1 MAERRSM
8 TNALSPEKVA
18 FLRGEPEEVPPSAPE
33 RSTPQRSTSQRST
46 PQRSTVEKVQRSL
59 PPQPGRG
66 RVTVTV
72 RLEPDVAE
80 ALSQASAERKMKRLE
95 PYTQQDII
103 GDALKQWLQDAGFLQ
118 S

>member
-18 FLRGEPEEVPPSAPE
+18 FLRGDPVEEPPIAPE
-33 RSTPQRSTSQRST
+33 RSAPQRSR
-46 PQRSTVEKVQRSL
+46 PQQTTVEKAQRPSSS
-59 PPQPGRG
+59 PAGRE

-72 RLEPDVAE
+72 RLEPEVAE

-103 GDALKQWLQDAGFLQ
+103 GDALKQWLRDAGFLQ

>member
-8 TNALSPEKVA
+8 SNALSPEKVA
-18 FLRGEPEEVPPSAPE
+18 FLRGEPTEEHPSAPE
-33 RSTPQRSTSQRST
+33 RSTPQRS
-46 PQRSTVEKVQRSL
+46 PVEKVQRPL
-59 PPQPGRG
+59 PPSPGRG

-72 RLEPDVAE
+72 RLEPDVAD
-80 ALSQASAERKMKRLE
+80 ALSQVSAERKMKRLE

-103 GDALKQWLQDAGFLQ
+103 GEALKQWLRDAGFLN

>member
-8 TNALSPEKVA
+8 SNALSPEKVA
-18 FLRGEPEEVPPSAPE
+18 FLRGEPAEERPSTPE
-33 RSTPQRSTSQRST
+33 RNTE
-46 PQRSTVEKVQRSL
+46 EKVQRAPL
-59 PPQPGRG
+59 PPGGRG
-66 RVTVTV
+66 RITVTV
-72 RLEPDVAE
+72 RLEPDVAD

-103 GDALKQWLQDAGFLQ
+103 GDALKQWLRDTGFLQ

>member
-18 FLRGEPEEVPPSAPE
+18 FLRGEPEEDSPRPPE
-33 RSTPQRSTSQRST
+33 RSTPQQSAPQRTT
-46 PQRSTVEKVQRSL
+46 PQRTTVEKVQRPSL
-59 PPQPGRG
+59 PPVSRG

-103 GDALKQWLQDAGFLQ
+103 GDALMQWLRDAGFLQ

>member
-8 TNALSPEKVA
+8 SNALSPEKVA
-18 FLRGEPEEVPPSAPE
+18 FLRGERVEERPSAPE
-33 RSTPQRSTSQRST
+33 RSAPEQ
-46 PQRSTVEKVQRSL
+46 VQRSSL
-59 PPQPGRG
+59 PLGGRG

-72 RLEPDVAE
+72 RLEPDIAE
-80 ALSQASAERKMKRLE
+80 ALSQASAERKMKRFE

-103 GDALKQWLQDAGFLQ
+103 GDALKQWLRDAGFLQ

>member
-8 TNALSPEKVA
+8 ASALGPKEVA
-18 FLRGEPEEVPPSAPE
+18 FLRGESVQPRPSTEEQTTELKGQRVSPAPASRE
-33 RSTPQRSTSQRST
+33 
-46 PQRSTVEKVQRSL
+46 
-59 PPQPGRG
+59 

-72 RLEPDVAE
+72 RLEPEVVE
-80 ALSQASAERKMKRLE
+80 ALSQASAERKLKRLE

-103 GDALKQWLQDAGFLQ
+103 GDALKQWLRDAGFLQ